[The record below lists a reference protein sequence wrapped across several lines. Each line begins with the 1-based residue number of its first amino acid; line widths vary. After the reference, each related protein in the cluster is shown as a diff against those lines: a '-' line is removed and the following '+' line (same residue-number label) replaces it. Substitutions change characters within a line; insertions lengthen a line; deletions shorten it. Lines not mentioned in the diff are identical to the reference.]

1 LQAKARRKNEA
12 FEQNCAKLES
22 GRKFSNDI
30 SDMLAVQEN
39 MAKLKTQAG
48 YDEWQR
54 NVFSPVSAAVTDSV
68 NALVS
73 GSGRSADGLVVHCC
87 C

>member
-1 LQAKARRKNEA
+1 MQAKARRKNEV

-30 SDMLAVQEN
+30 SDMLAAQES
-39 MAKLKTQAG
+39 MARVKTKAG

-73 GSGRSADGLVVHCC
+73 GSDRSADGLVVYCC